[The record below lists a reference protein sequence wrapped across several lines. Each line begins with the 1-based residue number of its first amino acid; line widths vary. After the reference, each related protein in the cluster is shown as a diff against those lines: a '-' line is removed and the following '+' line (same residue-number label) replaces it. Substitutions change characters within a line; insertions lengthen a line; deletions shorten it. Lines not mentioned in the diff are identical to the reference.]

1 MRFIC
6 TSIILAL
13 SNLIPANPVLVRETD
28 PLTPEEELKGF
39 SVPNDFKIQLFAS
52 EPMINKPINLAW
64 DKRGRLWVSSTV
76 EYPYAAAKS
85 RWADQQGSRVRDSRD
100 AIKILE
106 DIDGDGKADTV
117 TDFADGLN
125 IPTGVVPWHRPEHK
139 DGCIAWSIPNIW
151 YFADTTGDGKAD
163 LREVLFGPMGYER
176 DTHGMCS
183 SFRLGHDG
191 WVYATHGFN
200 NTSIVTASDGSSVE
214 MNSGNVFR
222 FNPDGSRIEVWSH
235 GQVNPFG
242 LCFDKRGNLY
252 SADCH
257 SAPIYQLI
265 RGAYYPSFGKP
276 HDGMGF
282 GPTMIQHTHGSTG
295 ICGIVLV
302 DRNQWG
308 RRWNYRMLIGNPVNS
323 VINHDGIKYAGT
335 TPVAVEQPDF
345 MTSKDPWFR
354 PVDLCLGG
362 DGALYVADFYNKII
376 GHYEVPLDHSGRDRK
391 RGRIW
396 RITPKTGPLAP
407 GPRSLPESGGN
418 PVEELESRSPHIRR
432 NAAAELQQNPRAEAL
447 IPLLELYYRERAD
460 DTHLRHVIRLAIRSQ
475 LGSPGALDGETVSRL
490 LPTDIALASPTPSS
504 SAFLLQ
510 RLQQSP
516 RLRDTLEILSHLAR
530 HGKREVLEGAVA
542 WMKHQENRP
551 SSVRA
556 GQFNAFMRGRQER
569 GELTLDPS
577 LIEMGQDI
585 ARSLLAERHERS
597 WSLSSHPAHPK
608 SASPWTLQQRECEDG
623 QTVSVIS
630 SLALGRPGAES
641 RTGILRSS
649 PFIARDTISFWIC
662 GHRGHPD
669 QPPHENNFV
678 RLTDSKTGKEL
689 RRAYPPRNDR
699 AIKVE
704 WKLSSMRGRQVEL
717 EVIDGD
723 SGPSFAWLAIT
734 RLAPPAAQVESFA
747 PSAAHGGLLEDLAR
761 VLLVSAPADLRD
773 QLKAFLPSLPAT
785 SPTLPTSKERSRLEK
800 VIRKRVESF
809 ELAQPQ
815 MENGKA
821 IFKTHC
827 ASCHQ
832 VAGEGALLGPQ
843 LDGIGARGAARLTED
858 ILDPNRNVDAH
869 FFLTTLTLKNGTSTA
884 GFVRGES
891 GEVILLVDATGK
903 EYRIEKSSITAS
915 DTLARSLMPSSF
927 EHLLKEGEFHDLL
940 GWLLSERNQ

>member
-6 TSIILAL
+6 TSITLAL
-13 SNLIPANPVLVRETD
+13 SSLILANPVLVRETG

-39 SVPNDFKIQLFAS
+39 SVPDGFKIQLFAS

-64 DKRGRLWVSSTV
+64 DKKGRLWVSSTV
-76 EYPYAAAKS
+76 EYPYAAEKD
-85 RWADQQGSRVRDSRD
+85 RWADDKGSKVRDSRD

-117 TDFADGLN
+117 IDFADGLN

-200 NTSIVTASDGSSVE
+200 NISIVTASDGSSVE

-222 FNPDGSRIEVWSH
+222 FKPDGSRIEVWSR

-396 RITPKTGPLAP
+396 RITPKAGPLAP
-407 GPRSLPESGGN
+407 GPMSLQESGDN
-418 PVEELESRSPHIRR
+418 PVEELQSRSPHIRR
-432 NAAAELQQNPRAEAL
+432 AAAAELQQNPRAESL
-447 IPLLELYYRERAD
+447 IPLLELYYRERSD

-504 SAFLLQ
+504 SAFLLK

-530 HGKREVLEGAVA
+530 HGEREVLEGALA
-542 WMKHQENRP
+542 WMKHQQDRP

-577 LIEMGQDI
+577 LIKMGQDI
-585 ARSLLAERHERS
+585 ARSLLDERHERS

-649 PFIARDTISFWIC
+649 PFIAPDTISFWIC

-678 RLTDSKTGKEL
+678 RLIDSKTGKEL
-689 RRAYPPRNDR
+689 HRAYPPRNDR
-699 AIKVE
+699 AIRVE
-704 WKLSSMRGRQVEL
+704 WELSSMKDRQVEL

-723 SGPSFAWLAIT
+723 NGPSFAWLAIT
-734 RLAPPAAQVESFA
+734 RLDPPAAQVESFT
-747 PSAAHGGLLEDLAR
+747 PSAAHGGLLESLAR

-785 SPTLPTSKERSRLEK
+785 SPTPPTNKERSRIEK
-800 VIRKRVESF
+800 VIKKRVESF
-809 ELAQPQ
+809 ELAQPRI
-815 MENGKA
+815 ENGKA

-827 ASCHQ
+827 SSCHQ
-832 VAGEGALLGPQ
+832 IAGEGALLGPQ

-891 GEVILLVDATGK
+891 GEVLLLVDATGK

-915 DTLARSLMPSSF
+915 DTLDRSLMPSSF
-927 EHLLKEGEFHDLL
+927 EHLLKEDEFHDLL
-940 GWLLSERNQ
+940 GWLLSERKQ

>member
-6 TSIILAL
+6 ASLHLAL
-13 SNLIPANPVLVRETD
+13 CALLSANPVLIREAG

-39 SVPNDFKIQLFAS
+39 SVPEDFKIQLFAS
-52 EPMINKPINLAW
+52 EPLINKPINLAW

-76 EYPYAAAKS
+76 EYPYAAAKP
-85 RWADQQGSRVRDSRD
+85 RWVDQHGSRVRDSRD

-117 TDFADGLN
+117 TDFANGLN
-125 IPTGVVPWHRPEHK
+125 IPTGVLPWHRPEHK

-151 YFADTTGDGKAD
+151 YFADTTGDEKAD

-183 SFRLGHDG
+183 SFRLGPDG

-200 NTSIVTASDGSSVE
+200 NTSIVTARDGSKVE

-222 FNPDGSRIEVWSH
+222 FKPDGSRIEVWSH

-257 SAPIYQLI
+257 SAPMYQLI

-295 ICGIVLV
+295 ICGIVFV

-323 VINHDGIKYAGT
+323 VINHDGVKYAGT

-345 MTSKDPWFR
+345 LTSEDPWFR

-362 DGALYVADFYNKII
+362 DGALYVADFYNRII
-376 GHYEVPLDHSGRDRK
+376 GHYEVPLDHPGRDRK

-396 RITPKTGPLAP
+396 RITPKAGPFAP
-407 GPRSLPESGGN
+407 GPMSIPEPGAN
-418 PVEELESRSPHIRR
+418 PVEELQSRSPHIRR
-432 NAAAELQQNPRAEAL
+432 AAAAELQQNPRAESL

-475 LGSPGALDGETVSRL
+475 LGAPGALNGEKVLQL

-504 SAFLLQ
+504 SAFLLK
-510 RLQQSP
+510 RLQKSP
-516 RLRDTLEILSHLAR
+516 RLRHTLEILSHLAR
-530 HGKREVLEGAVA
+530 HGKRDVLEGTVA
-542 WMKHQENRP
+542 WMKHQQHRSP
-551 SSVRA
+551 TIRA
-556 GQFNAFMRGRQER
+556 GQFNAFIRGRQER
-569 GELTLDPS
+569 GESMLDSS
-577 LIEMGQDI
+577 LVKMGQDI
-585 ARSLLAERHERS
+585 ARHLLAEQHERP
-597 WSLSSHPAHPK
+597 WSLRPYPAHPD

-630 SLALGRPGAES
+630 SLSIGRPGAES
-641 RTGILRSS
+641 RTGILRSR
-649 PFIARDTISFWIC
+649 PFTAQDTISFWIC

-669 QPPHENNFV
+669 QSPHEKNLV
-678 RLTDSKTGKEL
+678 RLIDSATGKEL
-689 RRAYPPRNDR
+689 HRTYPPRNDR
-699 AIKVE
+699 ATRVE
-704 WKLSSMRGRQVEL
+704 WNLSSTKGRDVEL

-723 SGPSFAWLAIT
+723 NGPSFAWLAIT
-734 RLAPPAAQVESFA
+734 RLDPPAVQVESFA
-747 PSAAHGGLLEDLAR
+747 PSAAHGELLEGLAHA
-761 VLLVSAPADLRD
+761 LLVSAPADLRG
-773 QLKAFLPSLPAT
+773 QLKAFLPSLPAN
-785 SPTLPTSKERSRLEK
+785 PAAPPTSEERSRLEK
-800 VIRKRVESF
+800 IIKKRLESF
-809 ELAQPQ
+809 ERAQTQ
-815 MENGKA
+815 MEKGKA
-821 IFKTHC
+821 VFKTHC

-843 LDGIGARGAARLTED
+843 LDGIGARGAARLCED

-869 FFLTTLTLKNGTSTA
+869 FFLTTLTLKNGTSTT
-884 GFVRGES
+884 GFVRGKS
-891 GEVILLVDATGK
+891 GEIILLVDAEGR
-903 EYRIEKSSITAS
+903 EYRIEKSSIATS
-915 DTLARSLMPSSF
+915 HTLDYSLMPSTF
-927 EHLLKEGEFHDLL
+927 ERLLGEDEFHDLL
-940 GWLLSERNQ
+940 GWLLNETKQ